1 MVSIRKI
8 KISPLCT
15 ARLWMI
21 NKNLGLQ
28 LFEEDNRR
36 QIELV
41 RAALPDYNRSRGWDS
56 IKPTIGESSSQWIED
71 FLAGSQPRNVLD
83 IGCGTGQALVDLA
96 RRFPQHQYYG
106 IDLAVENHSPA
117 PHVFIHEGD
126 LQKLPF
132 DYKMFDI
139 VYGEFAFPYV
149 TDKLRGISE
158 AHRVLR
164 KGGRGFIDLHPSLV
178 EFVGRGGEMIFESEK
193 DVTWRAD
200 GRVYLEKDH
209 SRIPFG
215 KWAYL
220 CREET
225 GLAGMV
231 KSVYVRV

>member
-1 MVSIRKI
+1 MI
-8 KISPLCT
+8 KYTFDQKS
-15 ARLWMI
+15 
-21 NKNLGLQ
+21 
-28 LFEEDNRR
+28 FEEDNRR
-36 QIELV
+36 QNERV
-41 RAALPDYNRSRGWDS
+41 RASLPHYNRSRGWNQLQAVM
-56 IKPTIGESSSQWIED
+56 GEMSHQWVEN
-71 FLAGSQPRNVLD
+71 FLGGAQPRQVLD
-83 IGCGTGQALVDLA
+83 LGCGKGRALVDLA

-117 PHVFIHEGD
+117 PQVFIHEGD

-132 DYKMFDI
+132 DDKMFDL

-149 TDKLRGISE
+149 TDKLRGVGE

-164 KGGRGFIDLHPSLV
+164 KRGRGFIDLHPSLV
-178 EFVGRGGEMIFESEK
+178 EFVGRGGERIFESEK

-209 SRIPFG
+209 SRAPFG

-225 GLAGMV
+225 GLVGMV